1 MNGIWYA
8 LKTEKN
14 LKVDLVITVA
24 VIIAAYLLSVSKV
37 ELLLLVIAI
46 CLVLSAEM
54 MNTAIEK
61 VVDLIC
67 IDILK
72 EHLQLREF
80 NTLAKLAKDIAAGSV
95 LVTAVMAAI
104 IGLVIF
110 IPKVYALF

>member
-1 MNGIWYA
+1 M
-8 LKTEKN
+8 
-14 LKVDLVITVA
+14 
-24 VIIAAYLLSVSKV
+24 SVSKV

-72 EHLQLREF
+72 EQLQLKEF
-80 NTLAKLAKDIAAGSV
+80 NYLAKIAKDVAAGSV

-110 IPKVYALF
+110 IPKIYALI